1 MQSRLTASKKKRRSQ
16 GDPLKTS
23 TKPKPARWRPAVS
36 RVECLD
42 GLRDCL
48 ATIGALAGLL
58 EAAGQH
64 PRAELLEAGMVSH
77 TGKLILA
84 EVAKAEAWLDK
95 LEEAAR

>member
-1 MQSRLTASKKKRRSQ
+1 MKSIKKSRLTGSRKKRR
-16 GDPLKTS
+16 
-23 TKPKPARWRPAVS
+23 AAVS

-42 GLRDCL
+42 GLRDGL
-48 ATIGALAGLL
+48 ENIGALAGLL

-64 PRAELLEAGMVSH
+64 PNAEFLEPGMVSH

-95 LEEAAR
+95 LDEEAQ

>member
-1 MQSRLTASKKKRRSQ
+1 MQSHLTPSKKKRRSQ

-23 TKPKPARWRPAVS
+23 TRPKSTGGLPSAKW
-36 RVECLD
+36 VECLD
-42 GLRDCL
+42 GLFDCL

-58 EAAGQH
+58 ETAG
-64 PRAELLEAGMVSH
+64 RGDALLDASIVNH

-84 EVAKAEAWLDK
+84 EVAKAHAWLDK

>member
-1 MQSRLTASKKKRRSQ
+1 M
-16 GDPLKTS
+16 KTS
-23 TKPKPARWRPAVS
+23 TKRKSTGGLPSSKWVD
-36 RVECLD
+36 CLD

-48 ATIGALAGLL
+48 ETIGTLAGLL

-64 PRAELLEAGMVSH
+64 PHAELLEPGMVSH

-95 LEEAAR
+95 LEEAAH

>member
-1 MQSRLTASKKKRRSQ
+1 MSVMVQQHKKTSKTGLTASRKKPSVRRLTIKQ
-16 GDPLKTS
+16 
-23 TKPKPARWRPAVS
+23 
-36 RVECLD
+36 VECVD

-64 PRAELLEAGMVSH
+64 LDAEFLEPGMVSH
-77 TGKLILA
+77 TGKLMVA
-84 EVAKAEAWLDK
+84 EVVKAHAWLDK